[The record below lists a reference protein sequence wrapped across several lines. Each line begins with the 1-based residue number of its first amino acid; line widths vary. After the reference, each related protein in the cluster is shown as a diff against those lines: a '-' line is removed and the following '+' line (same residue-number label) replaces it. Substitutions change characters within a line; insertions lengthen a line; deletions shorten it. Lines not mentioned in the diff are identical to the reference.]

1 MSETVLKPCP
11 FCGGKAEVIFLPEY
25 KYKPYAT
32 TCVTGGC
39 MAAIFPLRTPEEAEE
54 KWNRR
59 AEHCRSWSGPGQ
71 RC

>member
-1 MSETVLKPCP
+1 MAELKPCP
-11 FCGGKAEVIFLPEY
+11 FCGGDAGIIFLH
-25 KYKPYAT
+25 KYRNKPYIAACLT
-32 TCVTGGC
+32 AGC
-39 MAAIFPLRTPEEAEE
+39 MAEISELATLEEAEE